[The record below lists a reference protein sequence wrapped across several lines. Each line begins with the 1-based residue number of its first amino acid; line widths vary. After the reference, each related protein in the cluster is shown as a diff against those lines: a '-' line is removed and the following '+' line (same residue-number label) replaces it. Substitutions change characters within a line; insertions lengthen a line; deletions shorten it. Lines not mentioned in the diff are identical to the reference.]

1 MSISVNAAPYGAQFA
16 RVENNVEKK
25 KLGREN
31 RYMNKIRPQYHLS
44 YSDCRPRTAVLSSR
58 NQGKAR
64 PNRGKCLPQ
73 AGCFE
78 DLQEAANRSG
88 VEVRLKDVQT
98 DLGWEIFLFPF
109 YKGYKC
115 IGEITGPARARS

>member
-1 MSISVNAAPYGAQFA
+1 MKKLLFLIVPFLVAIAGCGPQFA
-16 RVENNVEKK
+16 LPETKE
-25 KLGREN
+25 
-31 RYMNKIRPQYHLS
+31 RPAQIVVSAY
-44 YSDCRPRTAVLSSR
+44 TQ
-58 NQGKAR
+58 N
-64 PNRGKCLPQ
+64 
-73 AGCFE
+73 GCFE

-115 IGEITGPARARS
+115 IGEVTGPARR

>member
-1 MSISVNAAPYGAQFA
+1 M
-16 RVENNVEKK
+16 
-25 KLGREN
+25 
-31 RYMNKIRPQYHLS
+31 MKIRFYIVVFLVLIAGCGPQF
-44 YSDCRPRTAVLSSR
+44 VLPETKER
-58 NQGKAR
+58 QGQIVVSAYT
-64 PNRGKCLPQ
+64 Q

-78 DLQEAANRSG
+78 DLQEAANRAG

-109 YKGYKC
+109 YKGCKC

>member
-1 MSISVNAAPYGAQFA
+1 MKNLMCKNFP
-16 RVENNVEKK
+16 
-25 KLGREN
+25 REN
-31 RYMNKIRPQYHLS
+31 RYMTRFRPYIVVFLALIAGCGPQFVLPETKE
-44 YSDCRPRTAVLSSR
+44 RPGQIVVSAYT
-58 NQGKAR
+58 
-64 PNRGKCLPQ
+64 Q

-78 DLQEAANRSG
+78 DLQEAAKRAG

>member
-1 MSISVNAAPYGAQFA
+1 M
-16 RVENNVEKK
+16 
-25 KLGREN
+25 
-31 RYMNKIRPQYHLS
+31 MKIRP
-44 YSDCRPRTAVLSSR
+44 YSIVFLALIVGCGPQFVLPETKERPGQIVVSAYT
-58 NQGKAR
+58 
-64 PNRGKCLPQ
+64 Q

-78 DLQEAANRSG
+78 DLQEAANRAG

>member
-1 MSISVNAAPYGAQFA
+1 MMKVRFCIVVILVLIAGCGPQF
-16 RVENNVEKK
+16 VIPETKE
-25 KLGREN
+25 
-31 RYMNKIRPQYHLS
+31 RPGQIVVSAY
-44 YSDCRPRTAVLSSR
+44 T
-58 NQGKAR
+58 
-64 PNRGKCLPQ
+64 Q

-78 DLQEAANRSG
+78 ELQETANRAG

-115 IGEITGPARARS
+115 IGEITGPSRARM